1 MRKLIV
7 SMNLTLDGFMAGA
20 DRELD
25 WHFHSWSSR
34 MARVL
39 GEQLS
44 RADTIL
50 LGRITYTAMAGFW
63 PAQVHNL
70 SLSREDIAFAGMMN
84 SHRKIVFSN
93 TLQKPLWNNT
103 IIVRGDIPREV
114 KKLKE
119 MRGTNMIIYGSG
131 SLVSSLMR
139 SNLVDEYTLWV
150 HPVFLGKGK
159 PMYDELN
166 RAIPMDLLGTESF
179 GSGVVKMDFQPVQS
193 RSGQTD
199 IKTPDL
205 DRKISDISTGLY
217 N

>member
-44 RADTIL
+44 QADTIL
-50 LGRITYTAMAGFW
+50 LGRITYTALAGFW
-63 PAQVHNL
+63 PAQLHNL

-93 TLQKPLWNNT
+93 TLARPLWNNT
-103 IIVRGDIPREV
+103 IITRGDIRDEV
-114 KKLKE
+114 KRQKE
-119 MRGTNMIIYGSG
+119 MSGANIIIYGSG
-131 SLVSSLMR
+131 SLVSPLMR

-159 PMYDELN
+159 LMYDKLN
-166 RAIPMDLLGTESF
+166 KSIPMDLLGAEAF
-179 GSGVVKMDFQPVQS
+179 GSGVVKMDFKARQLC
-193 RSGQTD
+193 QTA
-199 IKTPDL
+199 
-205 DRKISDISTGLY
+205 Y
-217 N
+217 

>member
-44 RADTIL
+44 QADTIL

-63 PAQVHNL
+63 PAQLHNL

-93 TLQKPLWNNT
+93 TLARPLWNNT
-103 IIVRGDIPREV
+103 IIARGDIRDEV
-114 KKLKE
+114 KRQKE
-119 MRGTNMIIYGSG
+119 MSGANIIIYGSG
-131 SLVSSLMR
+131 SLVSPLMR
-139 SNLVDEYTLWV
+139 SNLVDEYTLWI

-159 PMYDELN
+159 LMYDKLN
-166 RAIPMDLLGTESF
+166 KSIPMDLLGAEAF
-179 GSGVVKMDFQPVQS
+179 GSGVVKMDFKARQFC
-193 RSGQTD
+193 QTA
-199 IKTPDL
+199 
-205 DRKISDISTGLY
+205 Y
-217 N
+217 

>member
-44 RADTIL
+44 QADTIL

-63 PAQVHNL
+63 PAQLHNL

-93 TLQKPLWNNT
+93 TLARPLWNNT
-103 IIVRGDIPREV
+103 IIARGDIRDEV
-114 KKLKE
+114 KRQKE
-119 MRGTNMIIYGSG
+119 MSGANIIIYGSG
-131 SLVSSLMR
+131 SLVSPLMR

-159 PMYDELN
+159 LMYDKLN
-166 RAIPMDLLGTESF
+166 KSIPMDLLGAEAF
-179 GSGVVKMDFQPVQS
+179 GSGVVKMDFKARQLC
-193 RSGQTD
+193 QTA
-199 IKTPDL
+199 
-205 DRKISDISTGLY
+205 Y
-217 N
+217 